1 MFDFMPLIILFPL
14 LGLLA
19 NVLFGRRL
27 RQPASGIIATT
38 AAGLAF
44 VVAIGQ
50 GIALL
55 FQPEGAIITLGNWIQ
70 VGNLTV
76 PWSFQIDTLSVTM
89 MLVVTGVG
97 TLIHVYAIGYMHGDE
112 GFSRF
117 FVYLNLFLAAM
128 LVLVTAANYLLM
140 FVGWEGVGLCSY
152 LLIGFWFDRGEGG
165 TGNAT
170 AGRKAFIVNRV
181 GDAGLLLAMGLMFW
195 HFGSLSFH
203 EVFAQAEATL
213 TVGAP
218 IALAITLL
226 LLLGATGKSAQIPL
240 LIWLPDAMAGP
251 TPVSAL
257 IHAATMV
264 TAGIYLMARS
274 HLLFALAPISQTA
287 VALIGAITALLAA
300 TIAMSQFD
308 IKRVLAYST
317 ISQLGFMVAAVGLGA
332 YVAAIFHL
340 VTHAFFKALLFLA
353 AGSVIHGLENSGEPV
368 LNEAEGWRV
377 SESTKLA
384 NSQTRKLADPHT
396 RKLTNSQTHKL
407 ANLQDMRVMGGL
419 RRRMPLTFGVYVIG
433 ALALAGMP
441 PLAGFF
447 SKDEILA
454 DALAHNMAVYIL
466 LTLAAFCTAFYMG
479 RQVWLVFMG
488 ETRSKA
494 AVHAHESQR
503 VMTIPLLIL
512 AALTLIGGGLN
523 LPGVHSLGHWLG
535 HTLGEGEIAVFNPL
549 VAITATLLA
558 LVALGLAYRI
568 YAHQPIAADGDDP
581 LARWLGPLFMAFNR
595 QWWLDEG
602 IQLLIVRPY
611 RRLAIFLTQADDTV
625 FLWLEQGI
633 MRLMGWGT
641 AFLRMTQTGQ
651 LNWNVAGIVGGLILV
666 LLVLVIG
673 ELR

>member
-19 NVLFGRRL
+19 NVLFGRGL
-27 RQPASGIIATT
+27 RQPAPGVIAAT
-38 AAGLAF
+38 AAGLSF
-44 VVAIGQ
+44 VVATGQ

-55 FQPEGAIITLGNWIQ
+55 FQPEGAIIRLGNWIQ
-70 VGNLTV
+70 VGNLIV
-76 PWSFQIDTLSVTM
+76 PWAFQIDTLSVTM

-97 TLIHVYAIGYMHGDE
+97 TLIHIYAIGYMHGDE
-112 GFSRF
+112 GFTRF

-128 LVLVTAANYLLM
+128 LVLVTAANYLLL

-195 HFGSLSFH
+195 QFGSLSFH

-213 TVGAP
+213 AAGAP

-264 TAGIYLMARS
+264 TAGIYLMVRS
-274 HLLFALAPISQTA
+274 QALFALAPVSQTA
-287 VALIGAITALLAA
+287 VALIGATTALLAA
-300 TIAMSQFD
+300 TIAISQFD

-332 YVAAIFHL
+332 YVAGIFHL

-353 AGSVIHGLENSGEPV
+353 AGSVIHGLEASGE
-368 LNEAEGWRV
+368 WRV

-384 NSQTRKLADPHT
+384 D
-396 RKLTNSQTHKL
+396 
-407 ANLQDMRVMGGL
+407 LQDMRVMGGL

-433 ALALAGMP
+433 ALALAGIP

-454 DALAHNMAVYIL
+454 DALAHNRAVYIL

-488 ETRSKA
+488 EARSEA
-494 AVHAHESQR
+494 AVHAHESQP
-503 VMTIPLLIL
+503 VMTIPLIIL
-512 AALTLIGGGLN
+512 AILTLIGGGLN
-523 LPGVHSLGHWLG
+523 LPGVHWLG
-535 HTLGEGEIAVFNPL
+535 RWLGQPLGQGGTAVFNPL
-549 VAITATLLA
+549 VAVTATLLA
-558 LVALGLAYRI
+558 LVAVGLAYRI
-568 YAHQPIAADGDDP
+568 YARQPIAADGNDP
-581 LARWLGPLFMAFNR
+581 LARQLGPLFVVFNR

-602 IQLLIVRPY
+602 VQLLFVRPY
-611 RRLAIFLTQADDTV
+611 RRLASFLAKVDDTV
-625 FLWLEQGI
+625 FLWLEQGV
-633 MRLMGWGT
+633 MRLADWGT
-641 AFLRMTQTGQ
+641 AVLRMTQTGQ

-666 LLVLVIG
+666 LLVLVIEG
-673 ELR
+673 MR

>member
-27 RQPASGIIATT
+27 RQPAPGIIAAT

-55 FQPEGAIITLGNWIQ
+55 FQPEGATITLGNWIQ

-97 TLIHVYAIGYMHGDE
+97 TLIHVYAIGYMHEDE

-181 GDAGLLLAMGLMFW
+181 GDAGLILAMGLMFW

-203 EVFAQAEATL
+203 DVFAQAEAML

-264 TAGIYLMARS
+264 TAGIYLMVRS
-274 HLLFALAPISQTA
+274 HLLFALAPVSQTA
-287 VALIGAITALLAA
+287 VALIGAVTALLAA

-353 AGSVIHGLENSGEPV
+353 AGSVIHGLEASGE
-368 LNEAEGWRV
+368 WRV
-377 SESTKLA
+377 SEST
-384 NSQTRKLADPHT
+384 
-396 RKLTNSQTHKL
+396 KLTNSQTHKL

-488 ETRSKA
+488 EARSKA

-549 VAITATLLA
+549 VAITATLFA

>member
-27 RQPASGIIATT
+27 RQPAPGIIAAT

-55 FQPEGAIITLGNWIQ
+55 FQPEGATITLGNWIQ

-181 GDAGLLLAMGLMFW
+181 GDAGLILAMGLMFW

-203 EVFAQAEATL
+203 DVFAQAEAML

-264 TAGIYLMARS
+264 TAGIYLMVRS
-274 HLLFALAPISQTA
+274 HLLFALAPVSQTA
-287 VALIGAITALLAA
+287 VALIGAVTALLAA

-353 AGSVIHGLENSGEPV
+353 AGSVIHGLEASGE
-368 LNEAEGWRV
+368 WRV
-377 SESTKLA
+377 SEST
-384 NSQTRKLADPHT
+384 
-396 RKLTNSQTHKL
+396 KLTNSQTHKL
-407 ANLQDMRVMGGL
+407 ANLQDMRAMGGL

-433 ALALAGMP
+433 ALALAGVP

-488 ETRSKA
+488 EARSEA

-503 VMTIPLLIL
+503 IMTIPLLIL

-602 IQLLIVRPY
+602 IQLLIVRSY

>member
-1 MFDFMPLIILFPL
+1 
-14 LGLLA
+14 
-19 NVLFGRRL
+19 
-27 RQPASGIIATT
+27 
-38 AAGLAF
+38 
-44 VVAIGQ
+44 
-50 GIALL
+50 
-55 FQPEGAIITLGNWIQ
+55 
-70 VGNLTV
+70 
-76 PWSFQIDTLSVTM
+76 
-89 MLVVTGVG
+89 
-97 TLIHVYAIGYMHGDE
+97 
-112 GFSRF
+112 
-117 FVYLNLFLAAM
+117 
-128 LVLVTAANYLLM
+128 
-140 FVGWEGVGLCSY
+140 
-152 LLIGFWFDRGEGG
+152 
-165 TGNAT
+165 
-170 AGRKAFIVNRV
+170 
-181 GDAGLLLAMGLMFW
+181 MGLMFW

-203 EVFAQAEATL
+203 DVFAQAEAML

-264 TAGIYLMARS
+264 TAGIYLMVRS
-274 HLLFALAPISQTA
+274 HLLFALAPVSQTA

-353 AGSVIHGLENSGEPV
+353 AGSVIHGLEASGE
-368 LNEAEGWRV
+368 WRV
-377 SESTKLA
+377 SEST
-384 NSQTRKLADPHT
+384 
-396 RKLTNSQTHKL
+396 KLTNSQTHKL

-488 ETRSKA
+488 EARSEA

-568 YAHQPIAADGDDP
+568 YAHKPIAADGDDP

-602 IQLLIVRPY
+602 IQFLIVRPY

>member
-27 RQPASGIIATT
+27 RQPAPGIIAAT

-55 FQPEGAIITLGNWIQ
+55 FQPEGATITLGNWIQ

-181 GDAGLLLAMGLMFW
+181 GDAGLILAMGLMFW

-203 EVFAQAEATL
+203 DVFAQAEAML

-264 TAGIYLMARS
+264 TAGIYLMVRS
-274 HLLFALAPISQTA
+274 HLLFALAPVSQTA

-384 NSQTRKLADPHT
+384 NSQTRKLADAHT
-396 RKLTNSQTHKL
+396 RQPTNSQTHKL

-433 ALALAGMP
+433 ALALAGVP

-488 ETRSKA
+488 EARSIA

-503 VMTIPLLIL
+503 IMTIPLLIL

-535 HTLGEGEIAVFNPL
+535 HTLGEGEIAAFNPL

-581 LARWLGPLFMAFNR
+581 LARWLGPLFMAFNH

-611 RRLAIFLTQADDTV
+611 RRMAIFLTQADDTV